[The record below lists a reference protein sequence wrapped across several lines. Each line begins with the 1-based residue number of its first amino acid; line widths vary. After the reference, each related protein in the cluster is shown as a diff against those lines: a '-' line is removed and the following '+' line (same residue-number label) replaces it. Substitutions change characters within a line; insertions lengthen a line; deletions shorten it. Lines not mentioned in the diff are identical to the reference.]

1 MIKYINFRVLSAFM
15 VDKVSIPQID
25 SRIIQLYALKDFVKS
40 QQPIIEEELVKQ
52 YAGFLE
58 KYIEKHEN
66 DIGGRSYSIWKRLS
80 KHPKFLKPTLRIY
93 LNKGDFND
101 YWSDCFKG
109 IVKEIMPDWVG
120 LLAGDIAAVYNGLK
134 DTVDINS
141 AFVERFDKKNI
152 AAEMS
157 RTEALKTMEDYLVD
171 ESVYS
176 KYKEEMSLAL
186 DRYNMAAQAL
196 TEYMGE
202 IGVDSGSTDEA
213 TDAVKISIDKSNEI
227 LKNISCAEDRETVL
241 QGALL
246 LEEHLDDLQRAINV
260 CLTGRDENCEFDNL
274 YLRNLDTGRFM
285 GMLCRLNKV
294 DAQEFKIRALE
305 SLGYEIEGVDH
316 SVYPY
321 APGVVAVRKVKKQ

>member
-1 MIKYINFRVLSAFM
+1 MI
-15 VDKVSIPQID
+15 DKVSILEMD
-25 SRIIQLYALKDFVKS
+25 ENIIQLYALKGFVKS
-40 QQPIIEEELVKQ
+40 QQIIIEEELVKQ
-52 YAGFLE
+52 YADFLE

-66 DIGGRSYSIWKRLS
+66 DIGGRLYSIWKKLS
-80 KHPKFLKPTLRIY
+80 KHPKFLEPTLKIY

-101 YWSDCFKG
+101 YWSDRF
-109 IVKEIMPDWVG
+109 KEIVEETMPDWVG

-241 QGALL
+241 QGALF
-246 LEEHLDDLQRAINV
+246 LEEYLGEIQGAINV
-260 CLTGRDENCEFDNL
+260 CLTGRDENCKFDNL
-274 YLRNLDTGRFM
+274 YLRNLDTDRFM

-305 SLGYEIEGVDH
+305 SLGYKIEGVDH
-316 SVYPY
+316 LVHPY
-321 APGVVAVRKVKKQ
+321 APGVVAVKRIEKQ